1 MTCAG
6 CGFALADDALNC
18 PGCQR
23 LVHAG
28 KLEELAAAA
37 GRATTAKQWS
47 VALDAWRTALALLP
61 PETRQ
66 FQVVTAKI
74 AELETLHHAAEHDKR
89 GALKWIAVLGPIG
102 LILWKFKVII
112 LLVLTKGKLLLL
124 GLTNLTTLSTMGL
137 SLGFYWTLYG
147 WWFALGFILSI
158 YVHEMGH
165 VWELRRFGIPASAPM
180 FIPGIGAMVFLKAHP
195 STPGQDARVGLAG
208 PIWGTAAALFCL
220 GAYGFTQTEIWLA
233 LARWGAWINLF
244 NLVPVWQLD
253 GGRAFVALTRQQRG
267 ICLGAIL
274 AMWFISGDSVL
285 FLLAAGATYR
295 LFSNDYPERGD
306 NPVLGRY
313 LALAVVLGLLCLLK
327 IGVGVATTGR

>member
-1 MTCAG
+1 MNCAG
-6 CGFALADDALNC
+6 CGLQLTPGALNC
-18 PGCQR
+18 AGCQR

-28 KLEELAAAA
+28 RLEELAAAA
-37 GRATTAKQWS
+37 GVAVKEKQWAG
-47 VALDAWRTALALLP
+47 ALDAWREALSLLP
-61 PETRQ
+61 AETRQ
-66 FQVVTAKI
+66 FQAVTAKI
-74 AELETLHHAAEHDKR
+74 AELETQHHSAEQKKR
-89 GALKWIAVLGPIG
+89 GAMKWVAALGPAG

-137 SLGFYWTLYG
+137 SLGFYWSLYG
-147 WWFALGFILSI
+147 WWFALGFVLSI

-195 STPGQDARVGLAG
+195 STPGQEARVGLAG
-208 PIWGTAAALFCL
+208 PVWGTAAALFCL
-220 GAYGFTQTEIWLA
+220 AFYAFTQAEIWLA

-253 GGRAFVALTRQQRG
+253 GGRAFVALTRKQRA
-267 ICLGAIL
+267 ICFGAIL
-274 AMWFISGDSVL
+274 TMWFISGDSVL
-285 FLLAAGATYR
+285 FLLAAGAVYR

-306 NPVLGRY
+306 VPILGRY
-313 LALAVVLGLLCLLK
+313 LGLVVVLGLLCLVR
-327 IGVGVATTGR
+327 IGVGVAGGTK

>member
-1 MTCAG
+1 MTCTG
-6 CGFALADDALNC
+6 CGLELADGALKC

-28 KLEELAAAA
+28 KLEELAATA
-37 GRATTAKQWS
+37 GQATTAKQWNA
-47 VALDAWRTALALLP
+47 ALDAWRAALAMLP

-66 FQVVTAKI
+66 HQAVTAKI
-74 AELETLHHAAEHDKR
+74 SELETLHHAAEKDKS
-89 GALKWIAVLGPIG
+89 GALKWVAALGPAG

-124 GLTNLTTLSTMGL
+124 GLTNLSTLSTMGL
-137 SLGFYWTLYG
+137 SLGFYWSMYG

-195 STPGQDARVGLAG
+195 TTVGQDARVGLAG

-220 GAYGFTQTEIWLA
+220 GAYGITHAEIWLA

-253 GGRAFVALTRQQRG
+253 GGRAFRALTRKQRG
-267 ICLGAIL
+267 ICLGMIL
-274 AMWFISGDSVL
+274 LMWFISGDSVL
-285 FLLAAGATYR
+285 FLLAVGATYR
-295 LFSNDYPERGD
+295 LFSKDYPERAD
-306 NPVLGRY
+306 NPILARY
-313 LALAVVLGLLCLLK
+313 LALIAVLGLLCLIQIAK
-327 IGVGVATTGR
+327 PN